1 MKQIKYSMKR
11 ISKVIIISLFTILS
25 FFYTEKIVDLSK
37 QNDPIMKEIE
47 KNKNIKKTKP
57 VNAIIKDNT
66 ILIGSSGKEID
77 VDKSYEKMKKA
88 KEYSDNLLEYTNI
101 KPSITKEKNY
111 DKLIIGRTTNERE
124 MSLIFKTND
133 IETIKQITYILKIN
147 NASATFYIDSKI
159 IESNIEKLKELFDKK
174 IYIGI
179 YSYNNIFNL
188 VSVKHTKNLLSKKF
202 KYSNYC
208 LYKNKKFLNACKYFR
223 INTIKPKKIENN
235 LYNYLK
241 KDKRQGMIYE
251 INPSTNNIKQLNS
264 SLIYLKQK
272 GYKVISLDDL
282 LKE

>member
-1 MKQIKYSMKR
+1 M
-11 ISKVIIISLFTILS
+11 IIISLFTILS

-47 KNKNIKKTKP
+47 KSKDNKQIKP
-57 VNAIIKDNT
+57 VNAIITDNT

-88 KEYSDNLLEYTNI
+88 KEYSDNLLEYVNI
-101 KPSITKEKNY
+101 KPNITKEKNY
-111 DKLIIGRTTNERE
+111 DKLIVGSITDERKI
-124 MSLIFKTND
+124 SLVFKTND
-133 IETIKQITYILKIN
+133 IDAIEQIVYILKAN
-147 NASATFYIDSKI
+147 NTSATFYIDSKI
-159 IESNIEKLKELFDKK
+159 IESNIKELKKLFDKN

-179 YSYNNIFNL
+179 YSYNNIFNI
-188 VSVKHTKNLLSKKF
+188 VSIKHTKNLLAKNF
-202 KYSNYC
+202 KYDSYC
-208 LYKNKKFLNACKYFR
+208 LYKDEKFLNSCKYFR

-241 KDKRQGMIYE
+241 KDKKQGMIYE
-251 INPSTNNIKQLNS
+251 INTSTNNIKQLNS

-272 GYKVISLDDL
+272 GYKILSLDNF